1 MSRSP
6 FISGARRCSY
16 AGDVDVWT
24 ARLDRIAGVTASVMQ
39 EEPLTVTWNNMG
51 AKRKGAGVLAGMHPA
66 LFTGVCVLSAIGGGV
81 FALVIDGA
89 LDGAYGRPAISR
101 RRFSS

>member
-1 MSRSP
+1 
-6 FISGARRCSY
+6 
-16 AGDVDVWT
+16 
-24 ARLDRIAGVTASVMQ
+24 
-39 EEPLTVTWNNMG
+39 MG